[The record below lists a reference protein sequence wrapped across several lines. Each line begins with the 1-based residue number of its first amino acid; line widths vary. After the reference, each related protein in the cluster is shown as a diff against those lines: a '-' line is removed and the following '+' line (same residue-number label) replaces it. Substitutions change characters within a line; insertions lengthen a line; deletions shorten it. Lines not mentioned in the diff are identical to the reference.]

1 MKTRSYANIESCMSK
16 INKILSIV
24 MLLGIIMSIF
34 TACFSWNGKQNEN
47 QLAEEKCKEIL
58 EAISSEDR
66 DKLTSLFS
74 EQALADADSLDDGIE
89 YVFGIFKGD
98 IQSVEQS
105 HIVTEEKFGTVNS
118 KMVDAYYDIVTS
130 EDVYS
135 IYFSYWYENKEK
147 PEMVGVYRIKLVTKA
162 TRKNTPNFKWG
173 EVTSPS
179 GIYSPKWDAQ

>member
-1 MKTRSYANIESCMSK
+1 MVI
-16 INKILSIV
+16 
-24 MLLGIIMSIF
+24 LLGVIMSIF

-74 EQALADADSLDDGIE
+74 EQALADADSLDEGIE

-98 IQSVEQS
+98 IQSIEQS
-105 HIVTEEKFGTVNS
+105 HIVTEEQFGTVNY

-130 EDVYS
+130 EGAYKM
-135 IYFSYWYENKEK
+135 YFSYWYENKEN
-147 PEMVGVYRIKLVTKA
+147 PEMLGVYCIELINLEEFQANTEFRWEDTHEKA
-162 TRKNTPNFKWG
+162 
-173 EVTSPS
+173 
-179 GIYSPKWDAQ
+179 GIYYPAWDLSAN